1 LNTNKPCHTLLR
13 GARIKKGTRI
23 LFLLTF
29 LLFAHFWAHAQQ
41 PKPQWVDDLKGT
53 SGTSAATYVA
63 VDKQNNVYVT
73 GNFQG
78 TVDFDPSSGVKNL
91 TSAGSDDIFIG
102 KYKQDGTLIWAE
114 SIGDVG
120 YDASVGL
127 AVDKDGN
134 ISIVGN
140 TFSPHLDVD
149 PGPGIDTISNPFNQ
163 NDLFLIH
170 LDTNGNFLW
179 ANPFVIKGN
188 GNLPTSG
195 NIFRVASDSQ
205 DNVIITF
212 QFSNSLTIGDT
223 TYSIQIA
230 SQGLIVKYN
239 AAGTELWAINIGD
252 GFSADVGTF
261 AVKVDSQDNIIV
273 SGIFG
278 ATVNFNPLGTAYNL
292 TAANSNFVASYVAKY
307 SPTGILSW
315 VNPINYPSN
324 TFTADTSSAIS
335 IDRQNNVYFATAF
348 TGSAT
353 IGSTT
358 LNATGSGNNVCIA
371 KYSPA
376 GVLQFAKSIGGT
388 GSLAKDNEMAADTA
402 NNIYLT
408 GNFNGTVNFNTN
420 TGTAK
425 NLTANGP
432 QDFYVAKYDALG
444 NYIYAFNAGSASCSN
459 TSGNSIAIDGNNNA
473 DVAGAFCS
481 TVNFDQSGCSTDNV
495 TAGSASDPFVVQ
507 YGAGTINNNV
517 ITPPAITG
525 FCTTGTPGA
534 ITGSLPTGGSNYTYQ
549 WQSSA
554 DSVTF
559 VNINGA
565 TGQNYTPPA
574 ISATIYYQRVVS
586 SSGSGCSA
594 AAPSASNVVT
604 LTIATAPA
612 VPVVPG
618 DTTCAG
624 SVATLS
630 VTSPVQGVTYN
641 WYATATTDTSL
652 FTGTSFT
659 TPALAAPT
667 TYYVSA
673 TNSTGC
679 TSATRDTVAVN
690 ILPVLPAPV
699 VTVATTTPSSVTFSW
714 AAVPGATGYEV
725 STDNGETYTTVS
737 SGPSG
742 LTDSVGGLKSG
753 QSVTILV
760 KAIGSTSC
768 QISAASA
775 AVTGQVL
782 TGDVV
787 YVANAFTPNGDGRND
802 VLHVLGQNIQTLKFY
817 IYDQWGEQIFS
828 TTSAQNGW
836 DGTYKGTKEPVGVY
850 VYYLEAVMNDGT
862 SVKKKGTVTLLK

>member
-1 LNTNKPCHTLLR
+1 MNTDRHPFCISLSRVLTKKTTRYLVLL
-13 GARIKKGTRI
+13 A
-23 LFLLTF
+23 FLIF
-29 LLFAHFWAHAQQ
+29 SNFCAHAQQ

-53 SGTSAATYVA
+53 SGTSVATYVA

-73 GNFQG
+73 GSFQG

-91 TSAGSDDIFIG
+91 ASAGSDDVFIA

-114 SIGDVG
+114 SVG
-120 YDASVGL
+120 GTAADDPSAI

-134 ISIVGN
+134 VSIVG
-140 TFSPHLDVD
+140 TFYSPSLDAD
-149 PGPGIDTISNPFNQ
+149 PGSGVFIINSPSNFG
-163 NDLFLIH
+163 FFTIH
-170 LDTNGNFLW
+170 LDTNGAFLW
-179 ANPFVIKGN
+179 ANAFVVPANDILGPTQIGN
-188 GNLPTSG
+188 YRVTTDSEDDVITTTAFAFPITVGDSTYTPGGN
-195 NIFRVASDSQ
+195 SD
-205 DNVIITF
+205 
-212 QFSNSLTIGDT
+212 
-223 TYSIQIA
+223 
-230 SQGLIVKYN
+230 GLIVKYN
-239 AAGTELWAINIGD
+239 PAGNVLWSIHLPVLGGSI
-252 GFSADVGTF
+252 SAVGPF
-261 AVKVDSQDNIIV
+261 GVKADSQDNIVI
-273 SGIFG
+273 SGNYSNG
-278 ATVNFNPLGTAYNL
+278 VNFNPLGTADNV
-292 TAANSNFVASYVAKY
+292 VAPDGFDGFIAKY
-307 SPTGILSW
+307 SSAGILIW
-315 VNPINYPSN
+315 VNSIDSPSGFPN
-324 TFTADTSSAIS
+324 FQSAIS
-335 IDRQNNVYFATAF
+335 IDAQNDIYYTSAYF
-348 TGSAT
+348 GS
-353 IGSTT
+353 IIFGSTT
-358 LNATGSGNNVCIA
+358 LTATGNNNNDCIA
-371 KYSPA
+371 KYSSA
-376 GVLQFAKSIGGT
+376 GVFQFAKSIGGE
-388 GSLAKDNEMAADTA
+388 GSIGVSNEIAADAA

-459 TSGNSIAIDGNNNA
+459 TSGNSIAVDGNNNA

-507 YGAGTINNNV
+507 YGAGTIANNV
-517 ITPPAITG
+517 ITPPTITG
-525 FCTTGTPGA
+525 FCTSGTPGA

-742 LTDSVGGLKSG
+742 LTDSVGGLQSG